1 MATATSNEMSSASRY
16 KISGS
21 ACRRRSWGDDWK
33 IDADN
38 VEEFSALYAAVMA
51 DGGGNEA
58 DDREEDVRESCRRST
73 GVYIVKIDL
82 GGDGRANFDDF
93 RQMIKYGGFVRSGAG
108 TRGGQI
114 RDRLRPELH
123 PGGCDARMPMIGWP
137 IYAELRMNMVFMVE
151 EQKCLDF
158 YAL

>member
-1 MATATSNEMSSASRY
+1 MATATSNEMSSASHY

-33 IDADN
+33 IDANN

-58 DDREEDVRESCRRST
+58 DSREED
-73 GVYIVKIDL
+73 IVKIDL

-93 RQMIKYGGFVRSGAG
+93 RQMIKYGGFVR
-108 TRGGQI
+108 I

-123 PGGCDARMPMIGWP
+123 PGGCDAQMPMIGWP
-137 IYAELRMNMVFMVE
+137 IYAEQRMNMVFMGE